1 MKVSNDM
8 DQPQVVSQGS
18 AAIAQSVLSYV
29 LHALT
34 TRVIDEG
41 GFPRAQCPVR
51 SWVHHPPMRLV

>member
-1 MKVSNDM
+1 M

-18 AAIAQSVLSYV
+18 APIALSVLSYV